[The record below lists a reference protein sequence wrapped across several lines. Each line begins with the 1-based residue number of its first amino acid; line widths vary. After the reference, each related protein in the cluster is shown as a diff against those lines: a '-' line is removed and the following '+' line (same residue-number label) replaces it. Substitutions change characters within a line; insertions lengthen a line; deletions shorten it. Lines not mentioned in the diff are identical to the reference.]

1 MTNSGRRPV
10 RLTAALVMAAA
21 LSAAGPAGAAR
32 IVIVNTDDPG
42 EGFNDPTPVAPVIGN
57 PANTLGGQRLRV
69 FEAAA
74 WRLGS
79 RIASPVEI
87 RVTAGWDSLECT
99 AMSGTLASAG
109 PSFVYRDFPAAPR
122 RSTWYAAALAD
133 SLAREELGSDD
144 DDEMSITFNADVGT
158 AGCLSSR
165 KWDYRIGVSGSTGF
179 NMERVLVHELGHGIN
194 FTTFVDRET
203 GEKFQGFDD
212 AYMLHLEDHTS
223 GKLWRSMSN
232 AQRLASSTR
241 TGDLHWLGGNALV
254 NAVRLRG
261 GTHAVSG
268 HPQMYAPRPLEE
280 GSSVSH
286 WDTGLSLNVDD
297 FMEPFSTRSSADL
310 LTQHL
315 FQDLGWS
322 VNRGGAGW
330 VEDQNGNGS
339 VEVAVLQV
347 TASTAGHEVVLLD
360 TSSGQTVRRIPLP
373 AGYSA
378 LDLTVLPHHSGP
390 PASEIAVLLWR
401 PRGSQVLVVQ
411 FDASSG
417 EEVRRFQFPSGS
429 PLRLLT
435 VPDYAGSAA
444 AELMLLGV
452 RAGTGARVWIKDAV
466 TGAIHG
472 RLVFPRPE
480 RPVDVAVLES
490 FAGTNAP
497 EIAVLLAVP
506 KQGRSE
512 IQVRDGRSAARLA
525 KIELPRGRVYQFV
538 RSLEDFGGAVGVGEL
553 ATVSVDELTG
563 TPRLLVVDGKSGATL
578 SSRAFNESF
587 VPVALEVLPSFG
599 GTMADELLLWTR
611 RARNLKPRG
620 HVLDAGSMANLG
632 TPTLADKHVPRA
644 VAVLPDVGRSG
655 AADTVVVTTA
665 TRDRLQRAFLFDGRG
680 SRMRVLPLP

>member
-1 MTNSGRRPV
+1 MRNSGRRPV
-10 RLTAALVMAAA
+10 RLTAVLVMAAA

-179 NMERVLVHELGHGIN
+179 NMERVLVHEMGHGIN
-194 FTTFVDRET
+194 FTTFVDQET

-261 GTHAVSG
+261 GTHAASG
-268 HPQMYAPRPLEE
+268 HPQMYAPRPREE

-286 WDTGLSLNVDD
+286 WDTGMSLNVDD
-297 FMEPFSTRSSADL
+297 FMEPFSTRTSADL

-322 VNRGGAGW
+322 VK
-330 VEDQNGNGS
+330 NGNGS

-360 TSSGQTVRRIPLP
+360 TSSGQTVRRMPLP

-401 PRGSQVLVVQ
+401 PRGSQVLV
-411 FDASSG
+411 
-417 EEVRRFQFPSGS
+417 
-429 PLRLLT
+429 
-435 VPDYAGSAA
+435 
-444 AELMLLGV
+444 V

-512 IQVRDGRSAARLA
+512 IQVRDGS
-525 KIELPRGRVYQFV
+525 
-538 RSLEDFGGAVGVGEL
+538 
-553 ATVSVDELTG
+553 
-563 TPRLLVVDGKSGATL
+563 
-578 SSRAFNESF
+578 
-587 VPVALEVLPSFG
+587 
-599 GTMADELLLWTR
+599 
-611 RARNLKPRG
+611 
-620 HVLDAGSMANLG
+620 
-632 TPTLADKHVPRA
+632 
-644 VAVLPDVGRSG
+644 
-655 AADTVVVTTA
+655 
-665 TRDRLQRAFLFDGRG
+665 
-680 SRMRVLPLP
+680 